1 MALADFHYTTG
12 ISSGF
17 KVYILEGQPSYEN
30 EQRFRRLPAHRLP
43 VYPIKRKL
51 AVDGRRSPDL
61 TLERQ
66 KLLKLRRSTCVTTAI
81 SLEQTTSPPTAQA
94 SVGAIGS
101 SCVST
106 SHAEP
111 CPDSQA
117 LHPCCPQKC
126 PLRKPL
132 LDSALTVSQ
141 LQQMRPSVI
150 TCAPRRSCSE
160 APTSISP
167 SQISSLEH
175 CSSVIPGS
183 SSSPQKRH
191 HSWTTSLVGPSARLN
206 REVSPKQRAED
217 KADKSLSPSP

>member
-1 MALADFHYTTG
+1 MMALADFHYTTG

-17 KVYILEGQPSYEN
+17 KVYILEGPTSYEN
-30 EQRFRRLPAHRLP
+30 EQRFRRMPAHRLP

-51 AVDGRRSPDL
+51 TADGRRSPDL

-66 KLLKLRRSTCVTTAI
+66 KLLKLRRSTCVATAV
-81 SLEQTTSPPTAQA
+81 SLEQKTSQKV
-94 SVGAIGS
+94 SVGTIGT

-106 SHAEP
+106 SRSEP

-160 APTSISP
+160 APTSTSP
-167 SQISSLEH
+167 SISSLEH
-175 CSSVIPGS
+175 GSRMISGS
-183 SSSPQKRH
+183 SSPPQKHH
-191 HSWTTSLVGPSARLN
+191 HSWATSLVGPSARLN
-206 REVSPKQRAED
+206 GEASSKQRAED